1 MINLFFDAIKKIFDN
16 ELFIYTKSE
25 LSLSHLE
32 QNIGS

>member
-16 ELFIYTKSE
+16 ELLINTKSE
-25 LSLSHLE
+25 HSLSHLE